1 MALFKVEP
9 LEEGKRV
16 TGQLGHVVKGW
27 KEIFLQGEVVPP
39 FRLGF
44 ELPTQG
50 GVGWPMSFIISPS
63 EISCGLYRVQ
73 IVALFLGYLLRI
85 GSWDLGSYSNV
96 GNCTSGWNSMAFP
109 PPSPESFPRE
119 RKITV
124 YLNAV
129 DNDS

>member
-9 LEEGKRV
+9 LEEVKRV
-16 TGQLGHVVKGW
+16 TRQLGYVVRGW
-27 KEIFLQGEVVPP
+27 EEIFLEGEVVPP

-44 ELPTQG
+44 ELPTQN

-63 EISCGLYRVQ
+63 EICWLYYRVQ

-96 GNCTSGWNSMAFP
+96 VTVHLVGILWRCP
-109 PPSPESFPRE
+109 LSFSNP
-119 RKITV
+119 V
-124 YLNAV
+124 
-129 DNDS
+129 